1 MPTWNRNVSMR
12 ALRAFCLAVE
22 RESFRLAAED
32 LYLTASAVSHQI
44 RQLEDTIGSQLF
56 SRTARSLNVTDAGR
70 AFYDDLKPILDDLDV
85 IIERNSK
92 QVEGAVL
99 KLSVQPFFASELLVP
114 RLSEFVAEN
123 PDISITVDTI
133 EGESGAHDKT
143 ADVSIRLFSSPPTG
157 LDSKRLFSLRLIPVA
172 SPDFY
177 DGVELKAGRISSD
190 FPLIVHDSRPKAWQK
205 WQRSSGIRLPR
216 NPKIIRLN
224 TMTSV
229 ARAAEQ
235 GLGAAL
241 MPAQLCCAWMESG
254 ALTQLFDHELESKEA
269 YYLISPDSTTDT
281 EHSKTFCDWV
291 LQEFTFGS

>member
-1 MPTWNRNVSMR
+1 MR
-12 ALRAFCLAVE
+12 ALRAFCMAVE
-22 RESFRLAAED
+22 RESFRLAADD

-44 RQLEDTIGSQLF
+44 RQLEGTIGIQLF
-56 SRTARSLNVTDAGR
+56 ARTARNLAVTEAGR
-70 AFYDDLKPILDDLDV
+70 AFYDDLKPILEDLDV
-85 IIERNSK
+85 IIECNSK
-92 QVEGAVL
+92 AVEAAVL

-114 RLSEFVAEN
+114 RLSDFVAEN

-133 EGESGAHDKT
+133 EGESGAHDKN
-143 ADVSIRLFSSPPTG
+143 ADVSIRLFKSPPAG
-157 LDSKRLFSLRLIPVA
+157 LDSDRLFALRLIPVG
-172 SPDFY
+172 SPAFY
-177 DGVELKAGRISSD
+177 DSVRLVAGRISSD

-224 TMTSV
+224 SMTSI

-241 MPAQLCCAWMESG
+241 MPAQLCCAWIESG

-269 YYLISPDSTTDT
+269 YYLISPDDSNDQQ
-281 EHSKTFCDWV
+281 HSRTFREWV
-291 LQEFTFGS
+291 LREFAFGS